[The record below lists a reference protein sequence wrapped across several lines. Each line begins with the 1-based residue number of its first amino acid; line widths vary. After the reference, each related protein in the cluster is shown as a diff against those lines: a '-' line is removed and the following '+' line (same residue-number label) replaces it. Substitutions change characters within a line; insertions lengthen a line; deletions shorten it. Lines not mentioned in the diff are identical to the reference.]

1 MRHRHLLRDR
11 VQFADTDMAG
21 IVHFSNFFRYMERV
35 EHDFFR
41 SLGLSIWDGHNE
53 VAPEDRVG
61 WPRVHASCDYRAPLH
76 FEEQFVMELLI
87 EEVRARTLRHR
98 VRFWKLDGNLA
109 AEGVIVAACVQR
121 DAATRKM
128 KAVPIP
134 ERLRTRLE
142 AAPAGLLA
150 TPATAPADVF
160 HK

>member
-1 MRHRHLLRDR
+1 
-11 VQFADTDMAG
+11 
-21 IVHFSNFFRYMERV
+21 
-35 EHDFFR
+35 
-41 SLGLSIWDGHNE
+41 
-53 VAPEDRVG
+53 
-61 WPRVHASCDYRAPLH
+61 
-76 FEEQFVMELLI
+76 MELLI
-87 EEVRARTLRHR
+87 EEVRARTQRHR

-150 TPATAPADVF
+150 TPATAPAGRCGNGPSHAGSVG
-160 HK
+160 